1 MSLDEKLVVEGDD
14 EELVVDAGHDSEQD
28 VEQMEEEE
36 DAVAEDARHGLD
48 VQEEEEES
56 LVLSSK
62 WKTRKALERNS
73 RLKDWK
79 NRPPT
84 SCVWAEVHTKGHRY
98 VLLQGQKQDVDE
110 AFDEDGEGI
119 HRSLDEKEE
128 GGVHTVAQD
137 GVLYDVQ
144 SLIKQEEEEPASKFG
159 TSTLIELKAES
170 DETSGMKESEAGC
183 G

>member
-48 VQEEEEES
+48 VQEEEES

-84 SCVWAEVHTKGHRY
+84 SCVWAEVHTKGHKY

-128 GGVHTVAQD
+128 GGVHTVVQD